1 MEVSHNKITG
11 PIPSNHGWTF
21 DPDFHIASFTNNML
35 TGIPSSGH
43 I

>member
-1 MEVSHNKITG
+1 MDINHNKITG
-11 PIPSNHGWTF
+11 PIPSNYRWPF
-21 DPDFHIASFTNNML
+21 DDIHIASFTNNML